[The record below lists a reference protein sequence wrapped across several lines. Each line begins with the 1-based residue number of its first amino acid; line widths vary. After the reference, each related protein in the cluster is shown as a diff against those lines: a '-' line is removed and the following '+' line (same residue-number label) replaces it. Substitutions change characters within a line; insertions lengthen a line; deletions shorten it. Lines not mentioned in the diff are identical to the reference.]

1 MNLEDNP
8 DDEAIERR
16 FQQNTWFVLSVALIA
31 SLVWGSMRLTLG
43 IALGGAMSLFN
54 QRWLE
59 GSVRGILSKAVVLQ
73 NGRVPPW
80 TASKL
85 ILRYFILALV
95 LGLAVWTGAFHP
107 LGIAIGFA
115 SFVGG
120 VMMEAGYQMY
130 LALKSN

>member
-16 FQQNTWFVLSVALIA
+16 FQRNTWFVLSVALIA

>member
-1 MNLEDNP
+1 MNLQDNP

-16 FQQNTWFVLSVALIA
+16 FQRNTWFVLSVALIA

-59 GSVRGILSKAVVLQ
+59 GSVRGILSQAVVLQ

-95 LGLAVWTGAFHP
+95 LGIAVWTGAFHP

>member
-1 MNLEDNP
+1 MNLQDNP

-16 FQQNTWFVLSVALIA
+16 FQRNTWFVLSVALIA

-59 GSVRGILSKAVVLQ
+59 GSVRGILSQAVVLQ

-85 ILRYFILALV
+85 ILRYFILALT

>member
-1 MNLEDNP
+1 MKLEDNP

-16 FQQNTWFVLSVALIA
+16 FQRNTWFVLSVALIA

-85 ILRYFILALV
+85 ILRYFILALT

>member
-16 FQQNTWFVLSVALIA
+16 FQRNTWFVLSVALIA

-85 ILRYFILALV
+85 ILRYFILALT
-95 LGLAVWTGAFHP
+95 LGIAVWTGAFHP

>member
-16 FQQNTWFVLSVALIA
+16 FQRNTWFVLSVALIA

-85 ILRYFILALV
+85 ILRYFILALT

>member
-16 FQQNTWFVLSVALIA
+16 FQRNTWFVLSVALIA

-95 LGLAVWTGAFHP
+95 LGIAVWTGAFHP